1 LVTTARRSIDPFGI
15 AWPLPP
21 DILAERDV
29 LAENTSG
36 RDSMAEENPTEGM
49 SASELEM
56 LYRGILQNAL
66 DCIITMDAKGR
77 VLEFNPAAER
87 VFGYTREEAI
97 GAELAEL
104 IIPAR
109 MREQHRRGLARFL
122 ETGEGPVIGRRIEIE
137 GLRKD
142 GSEICVELAITAL
155 KIDSA
160 PVFTAYL
167 RDISDRRR
175 AEDER
180 EKFIALVEQ
189 SDDFIGMGSLD
200 GNIIYINRGGCQL
213 VGLDPA
219 QAPGTPI
226 AAVHPEK
233 WWLKL
238 RDEIFPAVA
247 SGEKNWF
254 GEAQL
259 RNVQTNEPIDVLMN
273 IFTVRHPVS
282 GGVICYATV
291 MRDISE
297 RKRSEAASRH
307 LAAIVESSDDAIASK
322 DLNGIVTSWNAGAER
337 VFGYNAA
344 EMIGKPIQ
352 ILVPPERYN
361 EEPGILERIRRGEY
375 IEVYETVRRRKD
387 GRLINVSLTVSP
399 IKTADG
405 RVIGASKIARDITDR
420 VLRDRR
426 RLAQY
431 TVASLL
437 AGSWTLEEA
446 SSAILQTI
454 ASIGDWVLSAL
465 WIYDEAAGVLRC
477 PAFWEA
483 GSEELKNFGDRSR
496 AIEFPMGVGLP
507 GRVWESNKPAWIRDV
522 AADTNFPRAAIAN
535 QAGLH
540 GGFAFPLFTGQA
552 VNGVIEMFSRG
563 PVEPDRDLLQL
574 VAALGSQIGMFIE
587 RRRIERELQ
596 REKENA
602 EAANAAKD
610 RFLATLSHELR
621 TPLTPVLIWAGGTV
635 NQPGL
640 SPDLHEGLKMVCRN
654 VELEA
659 RLIDDLLDLTRLS
672 RGKLQLQLSSADAH
686 ELVRHSIEI
695 VRKDIEDRHLRLT
708 VALEAPS
715 HQVNVDPPRLQQVF
729 WNVLRNACKFTP
741 EHGAI
746 SVRSLNRRPDLI
758 AIEIRDTGVGIP
770 PELLEKIFEA
780 FEQVDRAR
788 EGLGLGLAISK
799 AIVEMHG
806 GRIRAQSEGS
816 GKGSTFTIELPASA
830 TPA

>member
-1 LVTTARRSIDPFGI
+1 
-15 AWPLPP
+15 
-21 DILAERDV
+21 
-29 LAENTSG
+29 
-36 RDSMAEENPTEGM
+36 MAEEKPTDPSL
-49 SASELEM
+49 SAAELEM
-56 LYRGILQNAL
+56 LYRGILDNAL
-66 DCIITMDAKGR
+66 DCIITMDANGR

-87 VFGYTREEAI
+87 IFGYTREEAI

-122 ETGEGPVIGRRIEIE
+122 ETGEGPVIGKRIEID

-155 KIDSA
+155 KIDSS

-175 AEDER
+175 AEGER
-180 EKFIALVEQ
+180 EKFVALVEQ
-189 SDDFIGMGSLD
+189 TDDFIGMGSLD
-200 GNIIYINRGGCQL
+200 GNIIYVNRAGCRL

-219 QAPGTPI
+219 KAPGTPI

-233 WWLKL
+233 WWVKL

-247 SGEKNWF
+247 GGEKNWL

-273 IFTVRHPVS
+273 IFTVRHAVT

-291 MRDISE
+291 MRDITD
-297 RKRSEAASRH
+297 RKRAEEASRH
-307 LAAIVESSDDAIASK
+307 LAAIVQSSDDAIVSK
-322 DLNGIVTSWNAGAER
+322 DLNGTITSWNAGAER
-337 VFGYNAA
+337 VYGYNAA
-344 EMIGKPIQ
+344 EMLGKPIQ
-352 ILVPPERYN
+352 ILIPPERYN
-361 EEPGILERIRRGEY
+361 EEPGILERIRRGEF
-375 IEVYETVRRRKD
+375 IEHYETVRRRKD
-387 GRLINVSLTVSP
+387 GRMINVSLSVSP

-405 RVIGASKIARDITDR
+405 RVIGASKIARDITER

-465 WIYDEAAGVLRC
+465 WLHDEAGGILRC

-483 GSEELKNFGDRSR
+483 GSDELKKFGEHSR
-496 AIEFPMGVGLP
+496 THDFPMGIGLP

-522 AADTNFPRAAIAN
+522 TVDANFPRAPIAK
-535 QAGLH
+535 QAGLR
-540 GGFAFPLFTGQA
+540 GGFAFPLFSGNA
-552 VNGVIEMFSRG
+552 ANGVIEMFSHQFA
-563 PVEPDRDLLQL
+563 EPDRDLLQL

-587 RRRIERELQ
+587 RRRVEKELQ

-635 NQPGL
+635 NQPEL
-640 SPDLHEGLKMVCRN
+640 SPELHEGLKMVCRN

-672 RGKLQLQLSSADAH
+672 RGKLQLQLSHADAH

-695 VRKDIEDRHLRLT
+695 VRKDIEDRHLQLS
-708 VALEAPS
+708 VALDAS
-715 HQVNVDPPRLQQVF
+715 THQANVDPPRLQQVF

-746 SVRSLNRRPDLI
+746 SVRSFNRRPDLLT
-758 AIEIRDTGVGIP
+758 IEIRDTGVGIP

-799 AIVEMHG
+799 AIIEMHG